1 MYYYSFKTNI
11 FFKAQTMFLEIITSL
26 LFAFLVWFVVT
37 TYQKRRNMPPGPFPF
52 PLIGNIPHVGS
63 DPPFSMDEL
72 RKKYGDVYT
81 VTFPIGTFVVV
92 NSGKLAREALLT
104 RKDDFAGRPHV
115 SSFPFNVIFNG
126 KNIGFADYGPLLAF
140 RRKIVKSALHFFGEG
155 INVTEE
161 RVQGEVGR
169 LLERIEATDGQAFSP
184 KEHLAAVSLNMMS
197 EWLFSKRFEFTDP
210 TLKLLLDFSEQ
221 ITFFLRQGNYY
232 QIFPMLKYLPTSY
245 MRSLAAW
252 TETRDDFFGSEL
264 RQHRET
270 YVKGEERDI
279 VDALL
284 AAYDNEKIGSKVKDF
299 GTSDDVKFLMID
311 VLVGAADTT
320 ISFLTWFV
328 LYMKTEQE
336 KVQRELDRVVGRGR
350 FPCFIDAENLPYL
363 QATICEAM
371 RLSAFI
377 PILLPHKAIRNSTI
391 KGYHIPKDTTVL
403 FNLWRIHSDPSEW
416 ENPSLFKP
424 ERFLDENG
432 RFMGWD
438 SSTGFLP
445 FGLGRRACIGQSMGK
460 MQVFIVASRL
470 LHRFHFEVPTGE
482 HRPSLDG
489 EASGVRYPKP
499 YRVIARK
506 RL

>member
-1 MYYYSFKTNI
+1 
-11 FFKAQTMFLEIITSL
+11 MFLEIVTSL
-26 LFAFLVWFVVT
+26 LFAYLAWFLVT
-37 TYQKRRNMPPGPFPF
+37 TYQTRRRMPPGPFPF
-52 PLIGNIPHVGS
+52 PFIGNVPHVGS

-72 RKKYGDVYT
+72 RKRYGDVYT

-126 KNIGFADYGPLLAF
+126 KNIGFVDYGPLLNF
-140 RRKIVKSALHFFGEG
+140 RRKIVKSSLHFFGEG
-155 INVTEE
+155 INETEE
-161 RVQGEVGR
+161 RVHGEVSR
-169 LLERIEATDGQAFSP
+169 LVERLEAKNGQAFSP

-210 TLKLLLDFSEQ
+210 TLELLLNFSEQ

-232 QIFPMLKYLPTSY
+232 QIFPILKYLPTSY
-245 MRSLAAW
+245 MKSLAAW
-252 TETRDDFFGSEL
+252 IKTRDDFFGSEL
-264 RQHRET
+264 FQHRDT
-270 YVKGEERDI
+270 YVKGTERDI

-284 AAYDNEKIGSKVKDF
+284 AAYDDEKIASKVKDL
-299 GTSDDVKFLMID
+299 GTVDDIKFLMID

-328 LYMKTEQE
+328 LYMTLYKDEQE
-336 KVQRELDRVVGRGR
+336 KVQRELDRVVGRDR
-350 FPCFIDAENLPYL
+350 LPCFNDAKNLPNL
-363 QATICEAM
+363 QAAICESM

-377 PILLPHKAIRNSTI
+377 PVLLPHKAIRDSTI
-391 KGYHIPKDTTVL
+391 NGYHIPKDTTVL
-403 FNLWRIHSDPSEW
+403 FNLWRIHSDANEW

-424 ERFLDENG
+424 GRFLDENG
-432 RFMGWD
+432 EFIGWD

-445 FGLGRRACIGQSMGK
+445 FGLGRRACIGQAMGK

-470 LHRFHFEVPTGE
+470 LHHFHFEVPRGE
-482 HRPSLDG
+482 PPPSLDG

-499 YRVIARK
+499 YRVVATK
-506 RL
+506 RQ